1 MVDFYTDTNQSLL
14 KSFLRN
20 NSELVGNLE
29 KTASEGGEFIPKE
42 ELTKEAFADSVNR
55 MFPIYDK
62 NIANI
67 TAMYIMAQADEVPYY
82 VKEAAQEACNI
93 FGLDYDLVG
102 FEKAASVQD
111 ELDSSDFIFPET
123 KKLPVVDEETFNLSE
138 SVFLKVAE
146 ELSPEDVILGARRL
160 IKKAEE
166 FNLNYDK
173 TLNKL
178 GLVNG
183 VDLYKLA
190 ELAQDVSLVFS
201 GEEVPEEIETL
212 IKTASSETVNI
223 TPEDSAYAAVELIK
237 HVNEKTGM
245 SKTASLLYKIAAEN
259 KLDYVSLDGYNIP
272 VDKIASIPEDEW
284 REVLPYEEIAHF
296 NDGSFDKKAFEELVG
311 NMTPHEQDIIYGFI
325 QKYI

>member
-1 MVDFYTDTNQSLL
+1 MVDFYTDTNQELL

-20 NSELVGNLE
+20 NPEFVDKLE
-29 KTASEGGEFIPKE
+29 KTASESGEFIPKN
-42 ELTKEAFADSVNR
+42 ELTKEAFADSVNK
-55 MFPIYDK
+55 MFPVYDK
-62 NIANI
+62 NITNI
-67 TAMYIMAQADEVPYY
+67 TAMYIMAQTDEVPYY

-93 FGLDYDLVG
+93 FGLNYDLVG
-102 FEKAASVQD
+102 FEKTASVQ
-111 ELDSSDFIFPET
+111 EKLSSSDFIFPET
-123 KKLPVVDEETFNLSE
+123 RKLPVVDEETFNLSE

-166 FNLNYDK
+166 FGLDYNK
-173 TLNKL
+173 TLDKL

-201 GEEVPEEIETL
+201 GEKIPEEIESF
-212 IKTASSETVNI
+212 IKTASAETIKIV
-223 TPEDSAYAAVELIK
+223 PEDSAYIAVELIK
-237 HVNEKTGM
+237 HINEKTGIN
-245 SKTASLLYKIAAEN
+245 KTASLLYKVASEN
-259 KLDYVSLDGYNIP
+259 KFDYIALDGYNIP

-284 REVLPYEEIAHF
+284 REVLPYEEIAYF
-296 NDGSFDKKAFEELVG
+296 NNGSFDKKAFEEFVS